1 LIYLTMP
8 IPWDGNFSCNTWFKL
23 NQLDDEAADALSVC
37 QMHHCGWYSRSIHG
51 VPKFGSCHCGWL
63 EGEAAMVI
71 VDITKFW
78 HIGTRQSFRS

>member
-1 LIYLTMP
+1 
-8 IPWDGNFSCNTWFKL
+8 
-23 NQLDDEAADALSVC
+23 
-37 QMHHCGWYSRSIHG
+37 
-51 VPKFGSCHCGWL
+51 L